1 MNQAV
6 AKDSK
11 EQILAAFNKLFAQY
25 KNTES
30 KVATK
35 EEEAEKAKNQELLE
49 TVSNYTVDNIVN
61 GVASLQL
68 DFGAI
73 VTELSQKL
81 GEESTKLNDLRRAI
95 VVESDYL
102 EQIRKV
108 RLVADALYI
117 LRQEHQEKME
127 VLASKTT
134 QEQEAVEKAMAQV
147 RKAWL
152 KEQENFTEKTTEEQE
167 LLTKSRQQEA
177 DKYEYEIARDRKI
190 EMDEYEEVK
199 RQQERELAEED
210 GEKEKGWQEREKY
223 LTDNQA
229 EFAENEK
236 KVEKFEEELKQAYIK
251 AKEEAIKEAT
261 KEANVKANLIE
272 KEWEAAKQGYELKVE
287 SLQRSIERQTEQ
299 INELTAQ
306 LQAAT
311 NQAQQLAMRAFQGS
325 SNQ

>member
-35 EEEAEKAKNQELLE
+35 EEEAEKDKNQELLE

-81 GEESTKLNDLRRAI
+81 EEESTKLNDLRRAI
-95 VVESDYL
+95 VVESEYL
-102 EQIRKV
+102 EQLRKV

-127 VLASKTT
+127 VLASETS

-152 KEQENFTEKTTEEQE
+152 KEQEDFTEKTTEEQE
-167 LLTKSRQQEA
+167 LLIKSRQQEA
-177 DKYEYEIARDRKI
+177 DKYEYEIVRDRKI

-210 GEKEKGWQEREKY
+210 SEKEKGWQEREKY

-229 EFAENEK
+229 EFAENEQ
-236 KVEKFEEELKQAYIK
+236 KVEGFEEELKQAYGK
-251 AKEEAIKEAT
+251 AKDEAIKEAT

-325 SNQ
+325 SN